1 MDSEQTECRQR
12 ALEEAYDLLDAFL
25 TYLKNV
31 RGLSQHTVRAYE
43 SDLNAFL
50 LWCER
55 EGVMPLLASRSD
67 MRAYLASLARGGYA
81 SKTVN
86 RRISALKTF
95 YSWCELEG
103 AGSAAAVASIKG
115 RKLPKVLPKTMTDAD
130 LARLMDTCDMGTSE
144 GIRDRAFLELLY
156 ATGARISEA
165 ADLRPKDVDYDQKQ
179 VRLFGKRSKERIV
192 PMHDLALR
200 VMREYVDHARP
211 DLMAARRQEGYAQ
224 ALFVST
230 RGNDMGADALRRVFR
245 QHVVLAGLDLELTPH
260 AVRHSFATELL
271 TGGADLKA
279 VQELLGHESLATTQ
293 IYTHLSVERLKKVT
307 HQAHPRG

>member
-1 MDSEQTECRQR
+1 MDSEQAERRQR

-103 AGSAAAVASIKG
+103 ACSAAAVASIKG

-165 ADLRPKDVDYDQKQ
+165 ADLRPKDVDYEQKQ

-200 VMREYVDHARP
+200 VMREYVDHARL
-211 DLMAARRQEGYAQ
+211 DLMAARRQEGHAQ

-245 QHVVLAGLDLELTPH
+245 QHVVLADLDPELTPH

-271 TGGADLKA
+271 DGGADLKA

-293 IYTHLSVERLKKVT
+293 
-307 HQAHPRG
+307 

>member
-1 MDSEQTECRQR
+1 MDSEQVERRQR

-67 MRAYLASLARGGYA
+67 MRAYLGSLARGGYA

-95 YSWCELEG
+95 YSWCELKG

-165 ADLRPKDVDYDQKQ
+165 ADLRPKDVDYNQKQ

-200 VMREYVDHARP
+200 VVREYVDHARP
-211 DLMAARRQEGYAQ
+211 DLMAARRQEGHAQ
-224 ALFVST
+224 TLFVST

-245 QHVVLAGLDLELTPH
+245 QHVVLADLDPELTPH

-271 TGGADLKA
+271 DGGADLKA

-293 IYTHLSVERLKKVT
+293 IYTHLSVERLKQVT